1 MILDSSTER
10 KFSRH
15 VLVVLDGLAFRDNRT
30 VGRFVRDD
38 VLPAMPEELRAR
50 MSEYKVRTKLS
61 DQSGFWIVDERK
73 YRCYGIISNMGKAVG
88 IIFWLR
94 IWLKEP
100 YFQYKYHCHYSLSL
114 LALNTDRFAGSEILK
129 PECTYLVPDRRPT
142 FLASS
147 KALNMGFLL

>member
-61 DQSGFWIVDERK
+61 DQSGFWIVDDRK
-73 YRCYGIISNMGKAVG
+73 YRCYGIISNMGKAV
-88 IIFWLR
+88 F
-94 IWLKEP
+94 
-100 YFQYKYHCHYSLSL
+100 
-114 LALNTDRFAGSEILK
+114 GS
-129 PECTYLVPDRRPT
+129 V
-142 FLASS
+142 F
-147 KALNMGFLL
+147 G